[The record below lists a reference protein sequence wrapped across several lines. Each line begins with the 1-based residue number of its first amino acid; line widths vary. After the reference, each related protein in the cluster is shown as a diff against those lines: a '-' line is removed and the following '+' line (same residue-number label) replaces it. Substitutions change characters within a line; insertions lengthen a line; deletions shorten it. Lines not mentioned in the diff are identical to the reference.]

1 MKSLIDIFSKIL
13 NSKPIVEKIE
23 FNKSMMGTDENIA
36 MTFNV
41 FDGLGYCEDFEGNEY
56 ILSYPKLE
64 FVNNCKV
71 MLNAVKEFVGIKEE
85 DEITIS
91 DVLRSY
97 GSLYRIEKFTFDE
110 SKTYALNTKETAPKI
125 IQVETETTKVTPN
138 DTEYYEA
145 DVYRP

>member
-1 MKSLIDIFSKIL
+1 
-13 NSKPIVEKIE
+13 
-23 FNKSMMGTDENIA
+23 
-36 MTFNV
+36 
-41 FDGLGYCEDFEGNEY
+41 
-56 ILSYPKLE
+56 
-64 FVNNCKV
+64 